1 MHLHVNLHVRHHIT
15 AGPLVQIFYITQ
27 LYRDVTSDL
36 VEKILDSRLG
46 EIFPTWQLV
55 LFIKGMQHDLERRPR
70 HCIYHFFGKVASY
83 HVCQLLPS
91 FTVSFTFSVFR
102 KSHSYRLLTLASFF
116 TDPARAG
123 KVAYSAG
130 WCTHKWL

>member
-1 MHLHVNLHVRHHIT
+1 MLTCMYGIISQLDHLSKYSISPSSIEMLLLTLLKRFWIAILEKYFRPGSSYCLSKVCSMTLN
-15 AGPLVQIFYITQ
+15 AG
-27 LYRDVTSDL
+27 
-36 VEKILDSRLG
+36 
-46 EIFPTWQLV
+46 
-55 LFIKGMQHDLERRPR
+55 
-70 HCIYHFFGKVASY
+70 HCIYHFSGKVASY